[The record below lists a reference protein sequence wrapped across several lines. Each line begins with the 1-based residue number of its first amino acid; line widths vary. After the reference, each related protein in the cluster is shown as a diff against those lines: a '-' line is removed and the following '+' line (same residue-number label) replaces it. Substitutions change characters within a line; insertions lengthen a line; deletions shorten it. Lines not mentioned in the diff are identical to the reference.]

1 MESRLIMYHKQA
13 TSARTLFLRRNG
25 TVCHLD
31 SLPPES
37 KVLNFQIEEGKAVSY
52 PPTLVANIEQQLGLP
67 SGILKI
73 ETDFQAQVD
82 TSDSQVNVYLAE
94 FTTTDAPYQQV
105 SEIDCK
111 LIAIT
116 EARSLPSVELE
127 LLKLAYSFLMDG

>member
-1 MESRLIMYHKQA
+1 MESRLMMYHKQA
-13 TSARTLFLRRNG
+13 TSARTLFLRRNV

-31 SLPPES
+31 SLPSES
-37 KVLNFQIEEGKAVSY
+37 KVLNCQMEEGKTVSY
-52 PPTLVANIEQQLGLP
+52 PSTLVADVEQQLGLP

-82 TSDSQVNVYLAE
+82 TPDSQINVYLAE
-94 FTTTDAPYQQV
+94 FTTTDAPHQQV
-105 SEIDCK
+105 ADIEGK

-116 EARSLPSVELE
+116 EARSLPPIELE